1 MYNGQWMIQHLLFL
15 NISNLLKDSSLSS
28 HVRCVLV
35 DTLANAHDHLPS
47 EETLDTKGITGIT
60 GITGVTGITDI
71 S

>member
-1 MYNGQWMIQHLLFL
+1 MIQHLLFP